1 MAYCSLICTRES
13 FRPSDCS
20 RVRWLDWEND
30 YPLARAYWLQD
41 PPLSR
46 ENWELNRT
54 EGFRY
59 CAIVEDG
66 AIAAL
71 AAVWTYSQTHWEVA
85 AVSTAPASRRRGY
98 GKALVCFV
106 TAHILEQGRKATIS
120 TESRN
125 VAMLK
130 TAESVGFYHSD
141 ERGREKR
148 GANVELGRA
157 CLLDE
162 GCCVGARERSRT
174 CLHSCRE

>member
-1 MAYCSLICTRES
+1 MAYCSLICTPES

-30 YPLARAYWLQD
+30 YPLARAYWPQD

-46 ENWELNRT
+46 EDWEQNRT

-59 CAIVEDG
+59 CAIVEQE

-71 AAVWTYSQTHWEVA
+71 AAVWTYSETHWEVA
-85 AVSTAPASRRRGY
+85 AVSTAPAARLRGY
-98 GKALVCFV
+98 GKAVVCFV
-106 TAHILEQGRKATIS
+106 AAYILEHGHKATLL
-120 TESRN
+120 TVKTN

-141 ERGREKR
+141 ERGRTKSE
-148 GANVELGRA
+148 AP
-157 CLLDE
+157 
-162 GCCVGARERSRT
+162 SM
-174 CLHSCRE
+174 